1 MKITKSLLRKVIRE
15 EHSKVRKLNESPHA
29 GKSVDEIAQ
38 FYFDKWETMRRQFD
52 SIPPEIM
59 PPEKVE
65 AMIQTA
71 SRDAI
76 DQIKYEPEIAEEFY
90 PHLSEEEV
98 ADLVARLEGRG
109 EMTYDS
115 GDTTTTISPRAR
127 MDFPMNESKKKIT
140 KSLLKKLIRE
150 ALSEAQEPMTPDY
163 VLSSLTNEKN
173 VRTGEP
179 FMADAMLGLEDR
191 DYRKVADAIM
201 NALWIDDP
209 PLGAEKE
216 LEDALAI
223 AFMRA
228 SGGGGQVDV
237 ERTLADIGAQWGS
250 RHFRSGLGPVGQGP
264 TTHPPIEVSDDR

>member
-38 FYFDKWETMRRQFD
+38 FYFDKWETMRRQFS

-65 AMIQTA
+65 AMVQTA
-71 SRDAI
+71 KQDAI
-76 DQIKYEPEIAEEFY
+76 DQIKYEPEIAQEFY

-98 ADLVARLEGRG
+98 ADLVARLEGG
-109 EMTYDS
+109 S
-115 GDTTTTISPRAR
+115 GTAPAQEPADPSYGGN
-127 MDFPMNESKKKIT
+127 FPMNESKKKIT
-140 KSLLKKLIRE
+140 KLLLKKLIRE
-150 ALSEAQEPMTPDY
+150 ALNEAQEPMTPDY

-173 VRTGEP
+173 ARTGEP
-179 FMADAMLGLEDR
+179 FIVDAMLGLEAG
-191 DYRKVADAIM
+191 DYRKTADAIM

-209 PLGAEKE
+209 PLGADEE
-216 LEDALAI
+216 LANMVRDAYTEDDLAEI
-223 AFMRA
+223 A
-228 SGGGGQVDV
+228 
-237 ERTLADIGAQWGS
+237 ADWGS

>member
-98 ADLVARLEGRG
+98 ADLVARLEGG
-109 EMTYDS
+109 P
-115 GDTTTTISPRAR
+115 TTASAQGPA
-127 MDFPMNESKKKIT
+127 DPSYGGNFPMNESKKKIT

-163 VLSSLTNEKN
+163 VLRSLTNEKN

-179 FMADAMLGLEDR
+179 FMADAMLGLEAR

-209 PLGAEKE
+209 PLGAENE

-264 TTHPPIEVSDDR
+264 TTHPPIEVSGDR

>member
-38 FYFDKWETMRRQFD
+38 FYFDKWETMRQQFS
-52 SIPPEIM
+52 SIPPEVM
-59 PPEKVE
+59 SPEKIE
-65 AMIQTA
+65 AMVQTA
-71 SRDAI
+71 AEDAI
-76 DQIKYEPEIAEEFY
+76 EQIKYEPEIAQEFY
-90 PHLSEEEV
+90 PHLSEEEI
-98 ADLVARLEGRG
+98 ADLIARLEGG
-109 EMTYDS
+109 PTTAPAPPAQEPADPTY
-115 GDTTTTISPRAR
+115 GGN
-127 MDFPMNESKKKIT
+127 FPMNESKKKIT
-140 KSLLKKLIRE
+140 KLLLKKLIRE
-150 ALSEAQEPMTPDY
+150 ALNEAQEPMTPDY
-163 VLSSLTNEKN
+163 VLRSLTNEKN

-179 FMADAMLGLEDR
+179 FMADAMLGLEAR

-223 AFMRA
+223 AFMQA

-237 ERTLADIGAQWGS
+237 ERTLADIGAQWGTQ
-250 RHFRSGLGPVGQGP
+250 HFRTAP
-264 TTHPPIEVSDDR
+264 TPIEVSDDR